1 MDRPLRAPGLLPFS
15 RDRTR
20 DSIVEGTTD
29 ADGNTDYTATL
40 HWERPWNTTCL
51 TDIQVQKS
59 EYQNSD
65 NWESWTS
72 VDTVDKNQ
80 ISYDITLTDF
90 APSGA
95 VRFSISIGNFNGY
108 GDEYMA
114 MSSRGIQ
121 LGSSR
126 MDVHEI
132 YMLDDLD

>member
-51 TDIQVQKS
+51 TDIQVDRS
-59 EYQNSD
+59 EYLTGGGWS
-65 NWESWTS
+65 SWS
-72 VDTVDKNQ
+72 HVATVDKNQ
-80 ISYDITLTDF
+80 TSYDITLTDL

-95 VRFSISIGNFNGY
+95 VWFSISIGNFNGY

>member
-1 MDRPLRAPGLLPFS
+1 M
-15 RDRTR
+15 
-20 DSIVEGTTD
+20 EGTTD

-51 TDIQVQKS
+51 TDIQVDRS
-59 EYQNSD
+59 EYLTGGGWS
-65 NWESWTS
+65 SWS
-72 VDTVDKNQ
+72 HVATVDKNQ
-80 ISYDITLTDF
+80 TSYDITLTDL

-95 VRFSISIGNFNGY
+95 VWFSISIGNFNGY